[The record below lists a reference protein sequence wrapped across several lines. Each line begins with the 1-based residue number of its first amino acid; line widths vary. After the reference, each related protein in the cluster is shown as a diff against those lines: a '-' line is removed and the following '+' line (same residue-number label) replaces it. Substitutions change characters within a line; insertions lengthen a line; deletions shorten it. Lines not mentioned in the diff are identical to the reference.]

1 MTQAATTQTYHLF
14 IHGPAERIWAT
25 AGLVAWALPARGRR
39 LTRPEAVLLLGV
51 YASTL
56 PLLR

>member
-1 MTQAATTQTYHLF
+1 MML
-14 IHGPAERIWAT
+14 
-25 AGLVAWALPARGRR
+25 AGLVAWVLLARGRR
-39 LTRPEAVLLLGV
+39 LTRPEGLLLLGV